1 MNIINKE
8 EIEANQFA
16 LELLMPRDMILT
28 YADKYKNEKKL
39 SDKQFLVEMCKT
51 FQVTEIAIIS
61 RLLNLGI
68 LTSI

>member
-1 MNIINKE
+1 MINKE
-8 EIEANQFA
+8 EIEANLFA

-39 SDKQFLVEMCKT
+39 SDKQFLETMCKT
-51 FQVTEIAIIS
+51 FQVTEMAMIT